1 MKRNIKEIYKYW
13 DNRVFSP
20 VTMNNVPFRTEVN
33 ISTQSDTE
41 ITPIRER
48 KRICGLG
55 EELKPY
61 ISFAFM
67 GAVVMYTA
75 FSLCTLLDK
84 LRVERC
90 FVCMCLSAY
99 EVEKEMRE
107 M

>member
-1 MKRNIKEIYKYW
+1 
-13 DNRVFSP
+13 
-20 VTMNNVPFRTEVN
+20 MNNVPLRTEVN

-41 ITPIRER
+41 ITSIKQR
-48 KRICGLG
+48 KTICGVV
-55 EELKPY
+55 EELKLY
-61 ISFAFM
+61 ISFVFT

-75 FSLCTLLDK
+75 ISLCTLLAK
-84 LRVERC
+84 LIVERC